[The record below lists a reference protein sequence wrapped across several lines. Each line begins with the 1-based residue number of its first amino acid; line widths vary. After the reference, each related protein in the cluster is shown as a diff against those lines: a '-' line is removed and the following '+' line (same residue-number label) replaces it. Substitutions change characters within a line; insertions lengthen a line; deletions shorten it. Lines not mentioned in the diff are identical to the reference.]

1 MPICFYRYRAMAEKI
16 LKVSN
21 LEPFGRGAHRLCYP
35 HPENPDQCIKVIYN
49 ASKSAKKEIVREL
62 KYYEVLN
69 RSLKDWRG
77 VPRYYG
83 QVQTD
88 MGTGYVYDL
97 IKNYDGTP
105 APTLKNMM
113 QECETKEE
121 AQVILGIFKR
131 LKQYLHDNEIQTLP
145 LQSYNILCQKTA
157 PGEYWPVAC
166 DNLGERAGI
175 PITRWLTFL
184 CHRKQERRW
193 KVFMTTPTV
202 KEFLERFG
210 INPDTVG
217 K

>member
-1 MPICFYRYRAMAEKI
+1 MAEKI
-16 LKVSN
+16 ITVSD
-21 LEPFGRGAHRLCYP
+21 LEPFGRGAHRKCFP
-35 HPENPDQCIKVIYN
+35 HPENPNQCIKVIYN
-49 ASKSAKKEIVREL
+49 PSTSAKKEIVREL

-88 MGTGYVYDL
+88 IGTGYVYDL

-105 APTLKNMM
+105 APTLKQMM
-113 QECETKEE
+113 EECKTVEE
-121 AQVILGIFKR
+121 AGKILRIFKS

-145 LQSYNILCQKTA
+145 LQSYNILCQKTG
-157 PGEYWPVAC
+157 PDEYQPVAC

-175 PITRWLTFL
+175 PLTRWFTFL

-193 KVFMTTPTV
+193 RVFMTTPSV
-202 KEFLERFG
+202 KAFLEKFN
-210 INPDTVG
+210 IDPKTVG
-217 K
+217 R